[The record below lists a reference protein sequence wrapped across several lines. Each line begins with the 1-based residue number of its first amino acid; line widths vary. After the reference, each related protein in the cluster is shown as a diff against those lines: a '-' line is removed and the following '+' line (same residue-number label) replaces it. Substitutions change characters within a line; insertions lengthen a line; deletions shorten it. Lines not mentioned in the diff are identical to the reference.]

1 MNGGG
6 AAPELVAR
14 VLVEAIDDHRQGL
27 REVDAVLAHLEPDG
41 KEREPEPQG
50 AIPGLAKLLVVV
62 VH

>member
-1 MNGGG
+1 VNGGG